1 MVRVDDIGI
10 WTIGTW
16 FKKDQAA
23 DHSIRTGRRIRGIM
37 LRKTLGY
44 IFENRMNRIESNR
57 IESNGKERKG
67 NESLGWI
74 SRYDLSRFLTVID
87 QGITWLHFQYIFYP
101 IF

>member
-23 DHSIRTGRRIRGIM
+23 DHSIRTGKRIRGIM

-67 NESLGWI
+67 KETNHSDGYRGTI
-74 SRYDLSRFLTVID
+74 YRDF
-87 QGITWLHFQYIFYP
+87 
-101 IF
+101 

>member
-23 DHSIRTGRRIRGIM
+23 DHSIRTGKRIRGIM

-57 IESNGKERKG
+57 IESNRIESNRIEWKGKETKRITRMDVAVRSIEIF
-67 NESLGWI
+67 N
-74 SRYDLSRFLTVID
+74 RY
-87 QGITWLHFQYIFYP
+87 
-101 IF
+101 

>member
-23 DHSIRTGRRIRGIM
+23 DHSIRTGKRIRGIM

-57 IESNGKERKG
+57 IEWKGMERKG
-67 NESLGWI
+67 KETNHSDGYRGTI
-74 SRYDLSRFLTVID
+74 YRDF
-87 QGITWLHFQYIFYP
+87 
-101 IF
+101 

>member
-23 DHSIRTGRRIRGIM
+23 DHSIRTGKRIRGIM

-57 IESNGKERKG
+57 IESNRMERKG
-67 NESLGWI
+67 NETNHSDGCRGTI
-74 SRYDLSRFLTVID
+74 YRDF
-87 QGITWLHFQYIFYP
+87 
-101 IF
+101 

>member
-23 DHSIRTGRRIRGIM
+23 DHSIRTGKRIRGIM

-57 IESNGKERKG
+57 IESNRMERKG
-67 NESLGWI
+67 KETNHSDGCRGTI
-74 SRYDLSRFLTVID
+74 YRDF
-87 QGITWLHFQYIFYP
+87 
-101 IF
+101 